1 MKRRDDYTEEGGTV
15 SRPVPKRGPD
25 DLAIVLTGGGARAAY
40 QVGFLRGIA
49 RAFPGIHFPIITG
62 VSAGA
67 INAACLA
74 SSRGSHAETIAR
86 LHERWRLLTV
96 DEVFRT
102 DRGSLAGHVARWAGR
117 LLGGG
122 AKISRPAHGLLD
134 ASPLEGTLG
143 GLLDLE
149 PDGTIGG
156 LDENIAGGK
165 LWALALIT
173 SHYGTGQSVIWTQG
187 RDLPEWRRPERRSR
201 NTRLNVRHVLAS
213 AALPLFFPAIHLDD
227 GWHGDGGIRL
237 TDPFSPALRFGANRI
252 LAISTRFIATDA
264 LEAAPDSTPYPPPL
278 QIGGQLMNAIFLDDL
293 DRDARELQRVNRLL
307 RALPPEKRRGLRE
320 VNLLV
325 VRPSVDVGRL
335 SAQFEPV
342 LPSAFRY
349 LLRGLGSR
357 EVSSP
362 DLLSLLA
369 FHPEYLEQ
377 LLDLGER
384 DAAAHA
390 DELRA
395 LLGAGAGTPAP
406 TDAVCVTSA

>member
-1 MKRRDDYTEEGGTV
+1 M
-15 SRPVPKRGPD
+15 SSPVPKRGPD

-40 QVGFLRGIA
+40 QVGFLHWIA
-49 RAFPGIHFPIITG
+49 RAFPEIHFPIVTG

-74 SSRGSHAETIAR
+74 ASRGTHAETIAG
-86 LHERWRLLTV
+86 LHERWRRLTV

-122 AKISRPAHGLLD
+122 ARFSRPVRGLLD
-134 ASPLEGTLG
+134 ASPLRGTLD
-143 GLLDLE
+143 GLLELE

-156 LDENIAGGK
+156 LRENIADGR

-173 SHYGTGQSVIWTQG
+173 SHYASGQSVIWTQG

-201 NTRLNVRHVLAS
+201 NTRLNVEHVLAS
-213 AALPLFFPAIHLDD
+213 AALPFFFPAIRLDD

-252 LAISTRFIATDA
+252 LAISTRFTGSSPS
-264 LEAAPDSTPYPPPL
+264 EETPDGSPYPPPL

-307 RALPPEKRRGLRE
+307 RELPPEKRRGLRE
-320 VNLLV
+320 VDLLV
-325 VRPSVDVGRL
+325 VRPSADVGRL
-335 SAQFEPV
+335 SAKFEPV
-342 LPSAFRY
+342 LPKTFRY

-357 EVSSP
+357 EVRSP

-377 LLDLGER
+377 LLELGER

-390 DELRA
+390 NELRA
-395 LLGAGAGTPAP
+395 LLGAGAGAPAP
-406 TDAVCVTSA
+406 ADAVCATTA

>member
-1 MKRRDDYTEEGGTV
+1 M
-15 SRPVPKRGPD
+15 SSPVPKRGPD

-40 QVGFLRGIA
+40 QVGFLRWIA
-49 RAFPGIHFPIITG
+49 RAFPEIHFPIVTG

-67 INAACLA
+67 INAACLGA
-74 SSRGSHAETIAR
+74 SRGAHAETIAR
-86 LHERWRLLTV
+86 LHDRWRCLTV

-102 DRGSLAGHVARWAGR
+102 DRGSLAGHVARWAWR

-122 AKISRPAHGLLD
+122 SRLLRPAHGLLD
-134 ASPLEGTLG
+134 ASPLRDTLG

-156 LDENIAGGK
+156 IRENIAGGK

-213 AALPLFFPAIHLDD
+213 SALPMFFPAIRLDD

-252 LAISTRFIATDA
+252 LAISTRFTTSDGSEEAT
-264 LEAAPDSTPYPPPL
+264 ESSPYPPPL

-307 RALPPEKRRGLRE
+307 GELPPEKRRGLRE
-320 VNLLV
+320 VDLLV
-325 VRPSVDVGRL
+325 VRPSVNLSRL
-335 SAQFEPV
+335 SAEFEPV
-342 LPSAFRY
+342 LPAAFRY

-357 EVSSP
+357 EVRTP

-377 LLDLGER
+377 LLELGER

-390 DELRA
+390 SELQA
-395 LLGAGAGTPAP
+395 LLGAGVGTRAPA
-406 TDAVCVTSA
+406 DAVCATTA

>member
-1 MKRRDDYTEEGGTV
+1 M
-15 SRPVPKRGPD
+15 SSPVRKRGPD
-25 DLAIVLTGGGARAAY
+25 ELAIVLTGGGARAAY
-40 QVGFLRGIA
+40 QVGFLRWIA
-49 RAFPGIHFPIITG
+49 RAFPEIHFPIVTG

-67 INAACLA
+67 INAASLA
-74 SSRGSHAETIAR
+74 ASRGTHAETIAQ
-86 LHERWRLLTV
+86 LHERWRHLTV
-96 DEVFRT
+96 DQVFRP
-102 DRGSLAGHVARWAGR
+102 DSGSLASHVARWAGR

-122 AKISRPAHGLLD
+122 TKLSPPVRGLLD
-134 ASPLEGTLG
+134 ASPLRGTLD
-143 GLLDLE
+143 GLLDLQA
-149 PDGTIGG
+149 DGTIAGIR
-156 LDENIAGGK
+156 ENIAARR
-165 LWALALIT
+165 LWAVALIT

-201 NTRLNVRHVLAS
+201 NTRLNVNHVLAS
-213 AALPLFFPAIHLDD
+213 AALPIFFPAVRLED

-252 LAISTRFIATDA
+252 LAISTRFTESDA
-264 LEAAPDSTPYPPPL
+264 SEDAPDGALYPPPL

-307 RALPPEKRRGLRE
+307 RELPPEKRRGLRE
-320 VNLLV
+320 IDLLV
-325 VRPSVDVGRL
+325 VRPSVNLGRL

-357 EVSSP
+357 EVRSP

-377 LLDLGER
+377 LLELGER

-395 LLGAGAGTPAP
+395 LLGAGAPAP
-406 TDAVCVTSA
+406 PDAVCATTA